1 MTIKIISYS
10 EPSEANLQ
18 AVEREEQILAIA
30 KVIAASSIG
39 FEASEM
45 DQCAA
50 KIRSSSSKNSSGSM
64 ERLASDISY
73 RLSKINPSKLAMN
86 TVDVDI
92 PRIMKLLEG

>member
-30 KVIAASSIG
+30 KVITASSTG
-39 FEASEM
+39 FEASDM

-50 KIRSSSSKNSSGSM
+50 KIRSASSKHSSSSI
-64 ERLASDISY
+64 ERLASDISN

-86 TVDVDI
+86 AVDVDI
-92 PRIMKLLEG
+92 QRIVKLLEG